1 MWLMCRFLCAGSQRA
16 GHVLLGPGHLDL
28 DSNVTP
34 PLSLIQPS
42 RLDFNGL
49 LTSAAFLSDVS
60 RSRSP
65 PGRSMLT
72 MTCVS
77 DEALFIYGGLGMD
90 GNTLGESCLLSL
102 RFSCL
107 SCGCFSV

>member
-1 MWLMCRFLCAGSQRA
+1 MCRFLCAGSQRA

-34 PLSLIQPS
+34 PPIQPS
-42 RLDFNGL
+42 RLDFNAL

-60 RSRSP
+60 RSCSP
-65 PGRSMLT
+65 LGRSMLT

-90 GNTLGESCLLSL
+90 GNTLRESCLLL
-102 RFSCL
+102 WFFFCL
-107 SCGCFSV
+107 VVV